1 MRRPGNRSLTGAM
14 TACALACW
22 ASLTAA
28 QVNPGDP
35 SSSALGASPG
45 ASGAVSFGRAP
56 AGTQPVIPVGPG
68 PSYPRVP
75 RGITHPPEPFGAR
88 SSNLG
93 IEPLTPLP
101 EARLPLT
108 GQLGIRPGGEPA
120 GPADGLTIDQAID
133 RVMRLN
139 PELRAQAREISK
151 ARADVLTAGLRANP
165 LVYADTSHVP
175 YGSFRGTSG
184 GPTQYDVNITHPI
197 DLNQKRRRRVEAA
210 VRAQEVTEAQYQNAV
225 RLQIDHLDTA
235 WVDVLA
241 ARETISLLEAGLKSL
256 GDQKQATEALA
267 KRGAASRSEVNNVEI
282 QLDSTDLTLLEARE
296 THDDAKRTL
305 AALLSLPLEESETF
319 EIRGSLR
326 GPDLPAPPVETLIR
340 TGLEIRPDLAAFR
353 LGILRAQSEVRLARA
368 NRLDD
373 VFLIY
378 QPFSVQQ
385 GLVPGERSATSWA
398 IGLTVPLPVYNRNQG
413 NIARATHTVA
423 QTEVQLANL
432 ERQVIL
438 EIQRAEAAY
447 EVTLATIKRLEAE
460 ILPAARENLE
470 ISLRQSRSEKPDP
483 LAIIEAQR
491 AFGDISRQYLEALI
505 RHRRSMYRLNTAVGC
520 RIFP

>member
-1 MRRPGNRSLTGAM
+1 MTGVM

-22 ASLTAA
+22 ASVAA
-28 QVNPGDP
+28 GQVNPGDP
-35 SSSALGASPG
+35 SSSALGESPG
-45 ASGAVSFGRAP
+45 ASGAVSFGGAP
-56 AGTQPVIPVGPG
+56 AGAQAVIPVGPG

-88 SSNLG
+88 PSNLG

-101 EARLPLT
+101 ESRLPLT
-108 GQLGIRPGGEPA
+108 GQLGIRPGEEQA
-120 GPADGLTIDQAID
+120 GPLGGLTIDQAID
-133 RVMRLN
+133 RVLRLN

-151 ARADVLTAGLRANP
+151 ARADILTAGLRSNP
-165 LVYADTSHVP
+165 LVYADSSHVP
-175 YGSFRGTSG
+175 YGRFQGTSG

-197 DLNQKRRRRVEAA
+197 DLNQKWRRRVEAA

-225 RLQIDHLDTA
+225 RLQIDNLYTA

-241 ARETISLLEAGLKSL
+241 AQETIRLLETGLKSL
-256 GDQKQATEALA
+256 DDQKQATEALA
-267 KRGAASRSEVNNVEI
+267 RQGAASRSEVNNVEI
-282 QLDSTDLTLLEARE
+282 QRDSTDLTLLEAKE
-296 THDDAKRTL
+296 TYDDAKRTL
-305 AALLSLPLEESETF
+305 AALLWLPLDEAETF
-319 EIRGSLR
+319 KIRGSLR
-326 GPDLPAPPVETLIR
+326 GLDLPPPPVAILIR
-340 TGLEIRPDLAAFR
+340 TGLETRPDLAAFR
-353 LGILRAQSEVRLARA
+353 SGILRARSEVRLARA

-373 VFLIY
+373 VYLLY
-378 QPFSVQQ
+378 QPLSSQQ
-385 GLVPGERSATSWA
+385 GLNPGERSATSWA
-398 IGLTVPLPVYNRNQG
+398 VGLTVPLPVYNRNQG
-413 NIARATHTVA
+413 NIARASETVV
-423 QTEVQLANL
+423 QTEIQLANL

-447 EVTLATIKRLEAE
+447 EVTLTTIKRLEDE

-483 LAIIEAQR
+483 IAIIEAQR

-505 RHRRSMYRLNTAVGC
+505 RHRRSMFRLNTAVGC

>member
-1 MRRPGNRSLTGAM
+1 MMGPM

-22 ASLTAA
+22 VSVAAA

-35 SSSALGASPG
+35 SSSALGPSPG
-45 ASGAVSFGRAP
+45 ASGAVSFGGAP
-56 AGTQPVIPVGPG
+56 AGAQTVIPVGPG

-75 RGITHPPEPFGAR
+75 RGVTHPPEPFGPR
-88 SSNLG
+88 PSNLG

-108 GQLGIRPGGEPA
+108 GRLGIRPGGEPP
-120 GPADGLTIDQAID
+120 GPSDGLTIDQAID
-133 RVMRLN
+133 RVLQLN
-139 PELRAQAREISK
+139 PELKAQAREISK
-151 ARADVLTAGLRANP
+151 SRADVITAGLRANP
-165 LVYADTSHVP
+165 FIYSDVSLIP
-175 YGSFRGTSG
+175 YGSFQGTSG
-184 GPTQYDVNITHPI
+184 GSTHSDINITHPI
-197 DLNQKRRRRVEAA
+197 DLNHKRRRRVEAA

-225 RLQIDHLDTA
+225 RLQIDNLYTA

-241 ARETISLLEAGLKSL
+241 ARETINLLEAGLKNL
-256 GDQKQATEALA
+256 DDQKQTTEALA
-267 KRGAASRSEVNNVEI
+267 EQGTVSRSEVNNVEI
-282 QLDSTDLTLLEARE
+282 QRDSTDLTLLEARE
-296 THDDAKRTL
+296 TYDDAKRTL
-305 AALLSLPLEESETF
+305 AALIWLPLEEAETF
-319 EIRGSLR
+319 GIRGSLR
-326 GPDLPAPPVETLIR
+326 GPVLPRPPVEVLIR
-340 TGLEIRPDLAAFR
+340 TGLESRPDLAAFR
-353 LGILRAQSEVRLARA
+353 LGILRARSEVRLARA

-373 VFLIY
+373 VFLLY
-378 QPFSVQQ
+378 QPYSSQQ
-385 GLVPGERSATSWA
+385 GLRPGERTATSWA

-413 NIARATHTVA
+413 NIARATHTIA

-447 EVTLATIKRLEAE
+447 DVTLATIKRIEAE

-470 ISLRQSRSEKPDP
+470 ISLRRPRSEKPDP
-483 LAIIEAQR
+483 IAIIEAQR

>member
-1 MRRPGNRSLTGAM
+1 LN
-14 TACALACW
+14 
-22 ASLTAA
+22 
-28 QVNPGDP
+28 NPG
-35 SSSALGASPG
+35 
-45 ASGAVSFGRAP
+45 
-56 AGTQPVIPVGPG
+56 
-68 PSYPRVP
+68 
-75 RGITHPPEPFGAR
+75 
-88 SSNLG
+88 
-93 IEPLTPLP
+93 
-101 EARLPLT
+101 
-108 GQLGIRPGGEPA
+108 
-120 GPADGLTIDQAID
+120 
-133 RVMRLN
+133 
-139 PELRAQAREISK
+139 
-151 ARADVLTAGLRANP
+151 
-165 LVYADTSHVP
+165 

-184 GPTQYDVNITHPI
+184 GPTQYDLNITHPI
-197 DLNQKRRRRVEAA
+197 DLNRKWRRRADAA
-210 VRAQEVTEAQYQNAV
+210 VRAQKVTEAQYQNAV
-225 RLQIDHLDTA
+225 RQQIDHLYTA

-241 ARETISLLEAGLKSL
+241 ARETISLLQTGLRNL
-256 GDQKQATEALA
+256 GDQKQAVEALA
-267 KRGAASRSEVNNVEI
+267 RRGVASRGDVNNVEI
-282 QLDSTDLTLLEARE
+282 QLDSTELTLLEARE
-296 THDDAKRTL
+296 THDDANRTL
-305 AALLSLPLEESETF
+305 AALLDLPMEEAETF

-326 GPDLPAPPVETLIR
+326 GADLPAPPVETLIR
-340 TGLEIRPDLAAFR
+340 TGLETRPDLAAFR

-385 GLVPGERSATSWA
+385 ALVPGERSATSWA

-447 EVTLATIKRLEAE
+447 EVTLTTIKRLDAE

-470 ISLRQSRSEKPDP
+470 ISLRQSRTERPDP
-483 LAIIEAQR
+483 IAIIEAQR

-505 RHRRSMYRLNTAVGC
+505 RHRRSMYRLNTAVNC